1 MISHEIPGS
10 DTRLRSSLGKPHYK
24 SYSLKERAINEV
36 VNALKPSQSSKS
48 DEWLPPLRV
57 ANGLSTAN
65 SSALTTAAQENFGT
79 SPLDGLPRLPG
90 NSTIR
95 WTGGLKAHPEEDIVS
110 DNQTLQPVQAP
121 PRKSIIPSLSALERL
136 CPLRS
141 TSGIFIFLLR

>member
-1 MISHEIPGS
+1 M
-10 DTRLRSSLGKPHYK
+10 
-24 SYSLKERAINEV
+24 KERAINEV

-90 NSTIR
+90 NSITR
-95 WTGGLKAHPEEDIVS
+95 WTGGLKAHLEEDMIS
-110 DNQTLQPVQAP
+110 DNQTVQPVQAP
-121 PRKSIIPSLSALERL
+121 PRKPIIPSLSTLEKAVSAHLGQLMFCGCLPGSEALSEL
-136 CPLRS
+136 FGS
-141 TSGIFIFLLR
+141 